1 MTKAKDK
8 VLRTTAAK
16 HLKPTNANEK
26 GKTNKCANVQ
36 RQEDMQ
42 KPKWTQAFEESRSN
56 NTLQQ
61 SLSPASDPADAQH
74 GGSVQYNQNLVAT
87 SLQTLLFCIPRRC
100 YVTDIASWKDKG
112 KMQHILHYAT
122 FL

>member
-26 GKTNKCANVQ
+26 GKTNKSANEQ

-74 GGSVQYNQNLVAT
+74 GGFNT
-87 SLQTLLFCIPRRC
+87 IR
-100 YVTDIASWKDKG
+100 I
-112 KMQHILHYAT
+112 
-122 FL
+122 